1 MKSILVF
8 IVISFLLASCTVEE
22 SPIVYGKDA
31 CSFCKMNIVDK
42 QHAAQIVTQKG
53 KPFKF
58 DAIECMMRVIAEKEE
73 NSIALFLVADYF
85 NPGKL
90 VDAAKATYL
99 ISKNLPSP
107 MGANLTGFKSKLK
120 AEEVQKEKGGT
131 LYSWNELKL
140 FFTK

>member
-1 MKSILVF
+1 MKLILGL
-8 IVISFLLASCTVEE
+8 IVVSFLLVSCSVKE

-31 CSFCKMNIVDK
+31 CHFCKMNIVDK
-42 QHAAQIVTQKG
+42 HYAAEIVTQKG

-73 NSIALFLVADYF
+73 NSIALFLVTDYF
-85 NPGKL
+85 DPGKL
-90 VDAAKATYL
+90 VDATKATYL

-140 FFTK
+140 FLTK